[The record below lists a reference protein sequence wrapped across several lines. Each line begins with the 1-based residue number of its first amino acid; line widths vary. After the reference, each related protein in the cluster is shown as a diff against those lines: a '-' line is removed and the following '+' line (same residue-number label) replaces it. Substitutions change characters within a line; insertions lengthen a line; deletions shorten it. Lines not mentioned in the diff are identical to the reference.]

1 MRRRDFISLVSSA
14 AAWPL
19 PARAQQPERM
29 RRIGVLMALK
39 EDDPQGQ
46 ADVVA
51 FQQALLELGWID
63 GRNIRLD
70 YRWATGDPDRVR
82 ADATDLVQSAPDAI
96 VVNSTPAARAFQQA
110 TRAVPIVFVAIADPV
125 RTGVVLSLAHS
136 GGNITGFTNFEAS
149 MGGKWLELLK
159 EVAPR
164 TTRVALIF
172 NPDTLAGSFF
182 HHLRLKVHRLG

>member
-1 MRRRDFISLVSSA
+1 MRRRDFISFVGSA

-19 PARAQQPERM
+19 AASAQQPERM

-51 FQQALLELGWID
+51 FQQALLELGWIN

-82 ADATDLVQSAPDAI
+82 AEATDLVQSAPDAI
-96 VVNSTPAARAFQQA
+96 VVNSTPAAPFSKQPMLCRLFSSQSPTRSALALFRA
-110 TRAVPIVFVAIADPV
+110 
-125 RTGVVLSLAHS
+125 
-136 GGNITGFTNFEAS
+136 
-149 MGGKWLELLK
+149 
-159 EVAPR
+159 
-164 TTRVALIF
+164 
-172 NPDTLAGSFF
+172 
-182 HHLRLKVHRLG
+182 

>member
-1 MRRRDFISLVSSA
+1 MRRRDFISFVSSA

-19 PARAQQPERM
+19 AARAQQPERM
-29 RRIGVLMALK
+29 RHIGVLMALK

-51 FQQALLELGWID
+51 FQRALLELGWID

-125 RTGVVLSLAHS
+125 RTGVVLSLAILAETLLALRISKLQWAAS
-136 GGNITGFTNFEAS
+136 G
-149 MGGKWLELLK
+149 
-159 EVAPR
+159 
-164 TTRVALIF
+164 
-172 NPDTLAGSFF
+172 
-182 HHLRLKVHRLG
+182 

>member
-1 MRRRDFISLVSSA
+1 MRRRDFIGIVGSA

-19 PARAQQPERM
+19 AAHAQQPERM

-110 TRAVPIVFVAIADPV
+110 TRAMPIVFVAIADPV
-125 RTGVVLSLAHS
+125 RTGVVLSLAHP

-149 MGGKWLELLK
+149 MAASG
-159 EVAPR
+159 
-164 TTRVALIF
+164 
-172 NPDTLAGSFF
+172 
-182 HHLRLKVHRLG
+182 